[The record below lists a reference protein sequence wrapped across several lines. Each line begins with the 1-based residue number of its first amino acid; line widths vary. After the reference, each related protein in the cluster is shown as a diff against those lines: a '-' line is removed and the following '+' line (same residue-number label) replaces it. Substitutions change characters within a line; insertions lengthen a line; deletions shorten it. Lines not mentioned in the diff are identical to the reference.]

1 MFVGTGL
8 MRDICYAPDFS
19 SSSFSS
25 GSASPPPPLI
35 LGAMCARPSLMSEQ
49 SGRGEQVGQAQDG
62 TLCWGEHGSQVLA
75 ISCQTLLIEIW
86 PFGLH

>member
-8 MRDICYAPDFS
+8 LRDICPA

-25 GSASPPPPLI
+25 GSGSPPPPL
-35 LGAMCARPSLMSEQ
+35 LGVMCARPSLMREQ
-49 SGRGEQVGQAQDG
+49 SGRGEQVGRAQDG
-62 TLCWGEHGSQVLA
+62 TLCRGKHGSQVLA
-75 ISCQTLLIEIW
+75 RVWQTLLTEIW